1 MSWTPPTP
9 LGDITGYIIYYTNDD
24 NTDSV
29 DIDGGSTDEYTLSDL
44 QNGDTYTI
52 SIVATSSSDLPSE
65 SVLADMTVGLSESN
79 NFIIIIFNDTTYMI
93 YTVPDP
99 PVITVDSITATSIT
113 ISGGVP
119 SDSVADSYEVMW
131 ETDDVGGCLSGGSD
145 MNSTTIN
152 SGSITSYEIMGL
164 EEDST
169 YIITVT
175 ASNSAGDSGLGS
187 PVTRITMEAGER

>member
-52 SIVATSSSDLPSE
+52 SIVATSSDLPSE